1 MAFIPSQINKLI
13 TIATKLPGVLKFV
26 KSAATIT
33 PSGVPG
39 IVVALATPIVSKKIA
54 KLKADTAVTAG
65 VALTSAQDRLNDLEN
80 KSAEE
85 LGLTAEEISY
95 AISVATE
102 ARDKLQDLVT
112 NGLSFTEDEVM
123 AMIEEEIETRVKPPI
138 LAALAPPT
146 ALMGVPVFLD
156 QLLEFLNATDPFVE
170 AGIPA
175 PQAYLNNKPAK
186 LETDASLLIES
197 DPNAP
202 NPKYAMWDTP
212 PEEDSPTEK
221 KNARGRK
228 EKWWW
233 TVPPQLP
240 INAPKGGPTRNEGDW
255 TKQRYGGLRSERAHK
270 RLMKRLYNQ

>member
-1 MAFIPSQINKLI
+1 MGFIPSPINKLI
-13 TIATKLPGVLKFV
+13 TIATKLPSVLDFV
-26 KSAATIT
+26 KKAGTIT
-33 PSGVPG
+33 PSGAPG

-65 VALTSAQDRLNDLEN
+65 AALTSAQDRLNDLEN

-112 NGLSFTEDEVM
+112 NGLSFTEAQVM

-146 ALMGVPVFLD
+146 ALMGVPIFLEELINFLD
-156 QLLEFLNATDPFVE
+156 AADPFIE
-170 AGIPA
+170 AGVNA
-175 PQAYLNNKPAK
+175 PQRYLSNMKPDELAV
-186 LETDASLLIES
+186 
-197 DPNAP
+197 DPALMVDTSEAP
-202 NPKYAMWDTP
+202 VPKYAMWDTP
-212 PEEDSPTEK
+212 PEEKSPTK
-221 KNARGRK
+221 QRNQR
-228 EKWWW
+228 WWW